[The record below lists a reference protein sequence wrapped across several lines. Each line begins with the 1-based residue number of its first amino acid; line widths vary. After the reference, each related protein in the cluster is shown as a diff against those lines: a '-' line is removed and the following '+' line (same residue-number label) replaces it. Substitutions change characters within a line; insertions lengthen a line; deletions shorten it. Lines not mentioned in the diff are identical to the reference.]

1 MKEYAPTTHSN
12 NNDEVDNVNNT
23 LTKSLVIE
31 KITMITM
38 MIKTKTHMN
47 SYARRRV
54 FGVSSVFFIGYFT
67 VLIEY

>member
-23 LTKSLVIE
+23 LTKSLVMK
-31 KITMITM
+31 KITMIMM